1 MKTGFLALSLIFSM
15 SVYAQKMELTT
26 INSLYN
32 RVDHGQDTV
41 FIINFWA
48 TWCGPC
54 AKELPDFEKFS
65 IDYKNEKLKVL
76 LISLDAKSKIRSSVL
91 PFIKRNRIKN
101 EVFVLD
107 EADPQV
113 YIDRVDSNWSGGLP
127 ATLIIKNRKRN
138 FFEKDFT
145 YEELLIEYKKFK

>member
-1 MKTGFLALSLIFSM
+1 MKTGFLALSLIIFMCTGS
-15 SVYAQKMELTT
+15 QKVELIT
-26 INSLYN
+26 IGNLYN

-54 AKELPDFEKFS
+54 AKELPDFEKLS
-65 IDYKNEKLKVL
+65 VDYKSEKLKVL
-76 LISLDAKSKIRSSVL
+76 LISLDGKSKIQTSVL
-91 PFIKRNRIKN
+91 PFIQRNKIKT

-107 EADPQV
+107 EADPEV

-127 ATLIIKNRKRN
+127 ATLIIKNGKRK

-145 YEELLIEYKKFK
+145 YEELLNEYKKF